1 MVCVMRAGHPAAAG
15 TITVSGFLASRHVR
29 VSISPTDQR
38 FVDNILAQ
46 MSLTRDIALQLQH
59 WTLLPA
65 VLKESDLLS
74 VMPESFARGFGP
86 DYAVR
91 PLPFASSEFVWKVYW
106 HRRHGGN
113 PGIGWLADLIAACG
127 GSLPEA
133 GTSRSGA

>member
-1 MVCVMRAGHPAAAG
+1 
-15 TITVSGFLASRHVR
+15 VR